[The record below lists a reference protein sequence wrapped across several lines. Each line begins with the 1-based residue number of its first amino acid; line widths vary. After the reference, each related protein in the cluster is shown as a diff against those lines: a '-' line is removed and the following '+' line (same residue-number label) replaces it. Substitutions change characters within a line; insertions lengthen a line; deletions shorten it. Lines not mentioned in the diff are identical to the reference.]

1 MKELKEY
8 FTGIGQ
14 VKGYIFNQ
22 IKKTDYAYLYEVK
35 DSNRTHYEVFLR
47 KENTMY
53 DCVSYPTDKA
63 FGKWAWTI
71 MDLQKAINKLELI
84 TYNEELKEVE

>member
-22 IKKTDYAYLYEVK
+22 LNKTDYAYLYEVK
-35 DSNRTHYEVFLR
+35 ENNRTHYEVFLR
-47 KENTMY
+47 KENTLY
-53 DCVSYPTDKA
+53 DCVSYPTEKA
-63 FGKWAWTI
+63 FGKWAWTC
-71 MDLQKAINKLELI
+71 MDYKSAYDKMTEISLDEH
-84 TYNEELKEVE
+84 LKQVD

>member
-8 FTGIGQ
+8 FTGRGQ

-22 IKKTDYAYLYEVK
+22 IKRTDYAYLYEVLQ
-35 DSNRTHYEVFLR
+35 DGRIHYEVFKR
-47 KENTMY
+47 KENTLY

-63 FGKWAWTI
+63 FGVWAFTC
-71 MDLQKAINKLELI
+71 MTRDSAFRKLIEL
-84 TYNEELKEVE
+84 TREERLRLEE